1 MKYLGEGWYPV
12 RVTGLHNLEDAISII
27 LARLYAGFLLP
38 DSPITKKHVPKAER
52 NADIIARY
60 EAGEGISELAR
71 AFGLSPQRVFQ
82 LVHR

>member
-1 MKYLGEGWYPV
+1 MSKPV

-27 LARLYAGFLLP
+27 LTRLYAGFLLP
-38 DSPITKKHVPKAER
+38 DQPVTNKHIPKAER
-52 NADIIARY
+52 NAEIIARH

-82 LVHR
+82 ILQKKH